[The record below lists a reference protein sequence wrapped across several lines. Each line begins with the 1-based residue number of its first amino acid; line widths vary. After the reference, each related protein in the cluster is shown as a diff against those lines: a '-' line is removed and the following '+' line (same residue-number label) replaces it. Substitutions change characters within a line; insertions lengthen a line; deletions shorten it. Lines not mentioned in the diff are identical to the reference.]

1 MRIATSTLYN
11 EQSAS
16 IDNLYVQYQNQGQ
29 QLSTGKSLNVPS
41 DDPTVIAQDLSVRAD
56 NTVQTQLGKNY
67 TDLTNQLTTVD
78 GALSNLTSALQ
89 SARNLAVEGASD
101 TIDAAQRADLGTQV
115 DQILQEVIGFANTQ
129 YNGTY
134 VFGGTNVPSSTP
146 LVQGQGSPITSVT
159 SQGNLVAQT
168 QEAPNGTSIGTGVTL
183 QQAFNVNAPNGS
195 PSVFQVLINL
205 RDALNKGSVVDQSQ
219 AALNLPG
226 TAIANNTTI
235 AQLQTGAFPQIM
247 ATPLTPDNG
256 VPPGYTINIA
266 NGTNVNGVNVNI
278 LPADTINGAPPNSV
292 IAKIN
297 AATAGMGITAS
308 FNTQTQKIVLTSTS
322 NPPAPFTITDVPTA
336 GTGATTASNFTTAF
350 GLSTQASNTNY
361 LSTQLGDM
369 DQVLST
375 TLSARAVVGSEIQSS
390 QTLETAA
397 SSQVNNDTNVQ
408 SGLEDTD
415 IAKVTTEFSQTQTV
429 LQAAY
434 KTTAQ
439 LEQQDLFNY
448 ING

>member
-1 MRIATSTLYN
+1 MRIATSTLYG

-16 IDNLYVQYQNQGQ
+16 IDNLYATYQNQGQ

-41 DDPTVIAQDLSVRAD
+41 DDPTVIAQDLGVRAD
-56 NTVQTQLGKNY
+56 NSVQTQLGKNY
-67 TDLTNQLTTVD
+67 TGLANQLTTVD

-89 SARNLAVEGASD
+89 SARNLVVEGASD
-101 TIDAAQRADLGTQV
+101 TVNASQRADLGTQMN
-115 DQILQEVIGFANTQ
+115 QILQEVIGFANTQ

-134 VFGGTNVPSSTP
+134 VFGGTSVPSSVP

-159 SQGNLVAQT
+159 TQGNVVQQT
-168 QEAPNGTSIGTGVTL
+168 QEAPNGTNIGTGVTL

-205 RDALNKGSVVDQSQ
+205 RDALEKGSVVDESQ

-235 AQLQTGAFPQIM
+235 AQLQAGSSPQIM

-256 VPPGYTINIA
+256 TTPGYSINIA
-266 NGTNVNGVNVNI
+266 DGTNPNGVNVNI
-278 LPADTINGAPPNSV
+278 LSTDTVDGAAPNSV

-297 AATAGMGITAS
+297 AATAGIGITAS
-308 FNTQTQKIVLTSTS
+308 FNTQTQKIVLTSTT
-322 NPPAPFTITDVPTA
+322 NPPQAFTVTDVPSA
-336 GTGATTASNFTTAF
+336 GATTTSNFTTAF

-361 LSTQLGDM
+361 LSTQLGDV

-375 TLSARAVVGSEIQSS
+375 MLNARAVVGSEIQSS
-390 QTLETAA
+390 QTLESVA
-397 SSQVNNDTNVQ
+397 SSQVNNDTTVQ

-415 IAKVTTEFSQTQTV
+415 IAKVTSEFSQTQTV

-434 KTTAQ
+434 ATTSRLEGKT
-439 LEQQDLFNY
+439 LFDY
-448 ING
+448 L

>member
-1 MRIATSTLYN
+1 MRIATSTLYS

-16 IDNLYVQYQNQGQ
+16 IDNLYSTYQTQGQ

-41 DDPTVIAQDLSVRAD
+41 DDPTVIAQDLGVRAD

-101 TIDAAQRADLGTQV
+101 TLNASQRADLGTQV

-146 LVQGQGSPITSVT
+146 LVKGQGSPITSVT
-159 SQGNLVAQT
+159 SQGNVVHQT
-168 QEAPNGTSIGTGVTL
+168 QQAPNGTNIGTGVTL
-183 QQAFNVNAPNGS
+183 QQAFNTNAANGS

-205 RDALNKGSVVDQSQ
+205 RDALNSGSVVDGSQ

-226 TAIANNTTI
+226 TAIANTTTI
-235 AQLQTGAFPQIM
+235 AQLQTSGAGQIM

-256 VPPGYTINIA
+256 TTPGYTINIA
-266 NGTNVNGVNVNI
+266 NGTNTSGVPVNI
-278 LPADTINGAPPNSV
+278 LSTDTVNGPAPNSV

-308 FNTQTQKIVLTSTS
+308 FNAQTQKIVLQSTS
-322 NPPAPFTITDVPTA
+322 NPPQPFTITDVPSA
-336 GTGATTASNFTTAF
+336 GATTTSNFTTAF

-369 DQVLST
+369 DQALST
-375 TLSARAVVGSEIQSS
+375 TLNARAIVGSEIQTS
-390 QTLETAA
+390 QTLESAT
-397 SSQVNNDTNVQ
+397 SSQVNNDTTVQ
-408 SGLEDTD
+408 SNLEDTD

-439 LEQQDLFNY
+439 LEQQDLFSY